1 MKNNPYV
8 GPRPFEHG
16 DRGNFFGRTRET
28 RDLLSLIMAERVVL
42 FYAQSGAG
50 KTSLLNTQIRPGL
63 ENEGFCV
70 LPMVRVGS
78 ELPPGLPDAAVKNIF
93 VFSVWMGLMGKE
105 TPLTTLTGNNLVT
118 AIKNCWAA
126 APLDESG
133 EPRPPVLIID
143 QFEEIFTTHRN
154 RWQDAQGF
162 FEQLA
167 EALEKMPRLG
177 IVLAMREDFV
187 AGLDPYAPLFPKRL
201 KARFRMERLGYA
213 GALEAIAKPAASA
226 QVPFEAGVA
235 EQLVDELR
243 RIKAVQFGGPEGET
257 VLGPYVEPV
266 QLQVVCSQLWTNLPE
281 QADQEIN
288 QADVEQYGNVDQA
301 LIGFYEMCIQRTAEE
316 THVPER
322 TLRRWFAEKLITPM
336 QTRGLVLRGEKDT
349 AGLPNAAV
357 DHFEAA
363 HLISS
368 DVRAGARWYE
378 ISHDRLVD
386 PILRSNRAWEQ
397 ARQTPLRLT
406 AQQWKQTGQSG
417 LLFIGPALRDAEA
430 WIAAHPDEA
439 ESEEI
444 EFVQAGQ
451 QLERSRLRRR
461 RLNIAIYGGRDHD
474 RRGGYA
480 GLSRLSAEPHRH
492 FARHCG
498 GL

>member
-1 MKNNPYV
+1 MNLTNPA
-8 GPRPFEHG
+8 RP
-16 DRGNFFGRTRET
+16 
-28 RDLLSLIMAERVVL
+28 I
-42 FYAQSGAG
+42 
-50 KTSLLNTQIRPGL
+50 
-63 ENEGFCV
+63 
-70 LPMVRVGS
+70 
-78 ELPPGLPDAAVKNIF
+78 
-93 VFSVWMGLMGKE
+93 
-105 TPLTTLTGNNLVT
+105 
-118 AIKNCWAA
+118 
-126 APLDESG
+126 
-133 EPRPPVLIID
+133 LIID
-143 QFEEIFTTHRN
+143 QFEEILTTHRN

-167 EALEKMPRLG
+167 EALEKIPRLG

-187 AGLDPYAPLFPKRL
+187 AGLDPYAPLLPKRL
-201 KARFRMERLGYA
+201 EGALPHGTLGYA

-235 EQLVDELR
+235 EQLADELR
-243 RIKAVQFGGPEGET
+243 RIKAVQFGGSDGET

-266 QLQVVCSQLWTNLPE
+266 QLQVVCSQLWSNLPE

-288 QADVEQYGNVDQA
+288 QDDVEQYGNVDRA
-301 LIGFYEMCIQRTAEE
+301 LIGFYEDCIQHTAEE
-316 THVPER
+316 VQLPER
-322 TLRRWFAEKLITPM
+322 TLRHWFAEKLITPM

-417 LLFIGPALRDAEA
+417 LLFVGPALRDAEA
-430 WIAAHPDEA
+430 WIAAHPEEA
-439 ESEEI
+439 EAEEI

-451 QLERSRLRRR
+451 QLERSRLTAPPAQHRRIR
-461 RLNIAIYGGRDHD
+461 RGGDRD
-474 RRGGYA
+474 RRGQHT
-480 GLSRLSAEPHRH
+480 GLCGLSAEPHRH

-498 GL
+498 DLRSTPGSKPGTSHYPGADGVRNRSYG